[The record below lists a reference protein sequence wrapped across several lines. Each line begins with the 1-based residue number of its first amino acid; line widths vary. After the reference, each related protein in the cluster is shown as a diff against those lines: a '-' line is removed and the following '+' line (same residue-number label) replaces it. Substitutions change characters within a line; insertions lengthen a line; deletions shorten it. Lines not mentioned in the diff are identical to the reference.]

1 MCSVLQG
8 GEILLLDLEV
18 LLSFITGDVG
28 ELEEATVVIAKGKG
42 SRVHLCEEQLVFVQT
57 VCCWNTKP
65 YVYYYLVSSILMC
78 HLLF

>member
-8 GEILLLDLEV
+8 GEILPLDLEV

-28 ELEEATVVIAKGKG
+28 ELEEAAVVIAKGKG
-42 SRVHLCEEQLVFVQT
+42 SRVHLCEEQLVFV
-57 VCCWNTKP
+57 CCWNAKP